1 MKKLAHGIVLA
12 FAAMSAAVAFATGE
26 RIPAGYTE
34 VEYIQ
39 GDGSSTR
46 ILTDYTPNHLTDK
59 IEAVVGWDAVDKTA
73 TIWCTRGATSSTDSW
88 TVFMVNNSGYKFRL
102 DYGTGKDGYA
112 SPLTVAANTIYTV
125 TAEDKR
131 IDVVGGAQ
139 PASYEYSQ
147 SSSFADAGPIMLFA
161 SYWNGT
167 GNNLD
172 NYGKNKLYS
181 FKVWRSGNLIHYF
194 VPCKDSNNV
203 ATLVDICDNPATL
216 TKSGTFTA
224 GGEGHYYDD
233 SLFTIPDDTL
243 AITGSP
249 IDYGSPSPAYGKQT
263 GLIAGETV
271 AVNCGATA
279 VTNAA
284 GTREYICLGWNLYD
298 EDGTVVSNGT
308 ETAFTYTHPN
318 PAKGRRLQWQWTVRA
333 LSAISDA
340 ILPVGGAAFHVD
352 ASMYSTMTTVES
364 SDGRKLV
371 TAWRDADGGTMKA
384 TAGTGSRPWI
394 VTNDGLPYVD
404 FGEQRS
410 GTPPSS
416 SDLSGYLAW
425 SSRLTTIREVFLVFS
440 DYPGSAHS
448 FFLGDGSGST
458 YDFHRNQ
465 LKLFNSQYASA
476 NVKNGLKEVDG
487 VERTIDYELPSGFH
501 IIHLRTT
508 GNVTASSFARD
519 RSNVNYGG
527 QRLQEVV
534 VYTSTLTDAQA
545 GSVYNYLKAKW
556 FTIKPDTL
564 VIDGI
569 PEQVGSPDPAYGMRT
584 GLAAGDS
591 FTVSCGAT
599 VVTNGSTECIYQ
611 GWKLYDQDY
620 NLLTNGTETSFTYT
634 HPSPAAGRMFEWQ
647 WKTRPVGAD
656 ATDLL
661 PTLCM
666 TFNNQS
672 LANTGTGTV
681 TMNNEGTP
689 TYVPSADGYALD
701 AGVYVPYGTLSN
713 VFAANRD
720 SSIAVAATLG
730 TKSTGILVSFRNASN
745 GSVVLVLRRGNTA
758 NQVVLT
764 ENNAS
769 TPLITVNDI
778 ENADTEYHLYVM
790 NILSSGVD
798 LYVDGKYAGTT
809 TTTPRA
815 NAFAVWQ
822 IGSRHGGV
830 ISGEA
835 KYSGLIDDIRVY
847 ASALSTDQMIALGD
861 SMGLYSAFR
870 IQPIPT
876 IEYNPLSMPYP
887 EVIVSDKNTGEI
899 LSEGSDYEVAYSNA
913 NYVGTATVYVTGC
926 GSYTGEKAKVNYQI
940 VSDYFLPTG
949 YRQLEYIRSTGTQYI
964 KTGMLPTANTTV
976 ELKFNAK
983 DAVNDGTFFGQGWG
997 NSNFLFIRQNDKFK
1011 FFGTGTVVGD
1021 LSDDDLTAYVTT
1033 NNDVVI
1039 DYGEYATTTAV
1050 SRTAST
1056 ANAFNIFADNGGNH
1070 KGSWTF
1076 YSMKIATNGDLQ
1088 RDYVPAERESDGA
1101 IGLYDRANNVFY
1113 ANQGTGA
1120 FVAGRYADEVL
1131 KIDPIPT
1138 QVTDFGLAVEPSP
1151 VVRSLMTGELLSE
1164 GTDYEVSCA
1173 RHGDG
1178 DRLRPRHLRGVHQH
1192 DAVRDLPAR
1201 RRRHEAARVCGAHWL
1216 AVRPAR
1222 PLPHQPPGRGGFPDG
1237 HLLQR
1242 CLHPRHRLRRQL
1254 LPLYGIQQHL
1264 HLGQERLRGEFRQPQ
1279 GRPQPPP
1286 AGVQPPRRQRGCHRR
1301 DGARLRRRDQVL
1313 QQPL

>member
-1 MKKLAHGIVLA
+1 MKKLAYGIMCFAAVFAAADA
-12 FAAMSAAVAFATGE
+12 FAAGTL
-26 RIPAGYTE
+26 PAGYTE

-112 SPLTVAANTIYTV
+112 SPLTVAANTKYTV

-203 ATLVDICDNPATL
+203 ATMVDICDNPATL

-224 GGEGHYYDD
+224 GGEGHYFDD
-233 SLFTIPDDTL
+233 TLFTIPDDTL

-404 FGEQRS
+404 FGSQRS

-416 SDLSGYLAW
+416 SDLSGFLAW
-425 SSRLTTIREVFLVFS
+425 SSRLTNIREVFLVYS

-448 FFLGDGSGST
+448 FFLGDGSGDT
-458 YDFHRNQ
+458 YHFHRDQ
-465 LKLFNSQYASA
+465 LKLFNNQYASA
-476 NVKNGLKEVDG
+476 YVKNGLKEVDG

-545 GSVYNYLKAKW
+545 GSVYRYLKAKW
-556 FTIKPDTL
+556 FPIKPDTL
-564 VIDGI
+564 VIDGS
-569 PEQVGSPDPAYGMRT
+569 PEQVGSPDPAYGEQT
-584 GLAAGDS
+584 NLEAGDS
-591 FTVSCGAT
+591 MVVSCGAT
-599 VVTNGSTECIYQ
+599 VLTNGTTEIIYK
-611 GWKLYDQDY
+611 GWKLYDQTY

-647 WKTRPVGAD
+647 WKVRPVGAD

-666 TFNNQS
+666 TFDNQS
-672 LANTGTGTV
+672 LANTGTGTA
-681 TMNNEGTP
+681 TMTNEGTP

-701 AGVYVPYGTLSN
+701 AGVYVPYGTLSS

-720 SSIAVAATLG
+720 SSIAIAATLG
-730 TKSTGILVSFRNASN
+730 TRSTGILVSFRNSSN
-745 GSVVLVLRRGNTA
+745 GSTYLVLRRGNTD
-758 NQVVLT
+758 NQIVLT
-764 ENNAS
+764 ENTS
-769 TPLITVNDI
+769 TTPLITVNNVD
-778 ENADTEYHLYVM
+778 NADTDYHLYVM
-790 NILSSGVD
+790 NILSTGVD
-798 LYVDGKYAGTT
+798 LYVDGEFAGTT
-809 TTTPRA
+809 ATTPRA
-815 NAFAVWQ
+815 SSFACWQ
-822 IGSRHGGV
+822 IGSRHGGAS
-830 ISGEA
+830 SGEA
-835 KYSGLIDDIRVY
+835 KYGGLIDDIRVY
-847 ASALSTDQMIALGD
+847 ASALNTDQMTALG
-861 SMGLYSAFR
+861 
-870 IQPIPT
+870 Q
-876 IEYNPLSMPYP
+876 
-887 EVIVSDKNTGEI
+887 
-899 LSEGSDYEVAYSNA
+899 
-913 NYVGTATVYVTGC
+913 
-926 GSYTGEKAKVNYQI
+926 
-940 VSDYFLPTG
+940 
-949 YRQLEYIRSTGTQYI
+949 
-964 KTGMLPTANTTV
+964 
-976 ELKFNAK
+976 
-983 DAVNDGTFFGQGWG
+983 
-997 NSNFLFIRQNDKFK
+997 
-1011 FFGTGTVVGD
+1011 
-1021 LSDDDLTAYVTT
+1021 
-1033 NNDVVI
+1033 
-1039 DYGEYATTTAV
+1039 
-1050 SRTAST
+1050 
-1056 ANAFNIFADNGGNH
+1056 
-1070 KGSWTF
+1070 
-1076 YSMKIATNGDLQ
+1076 
-1088 RDYVPAERESDGA
+1088 
-1101 IGLYDRANNVFY
+1101 
-1113 ANQGTGA
+1113 
-1120 FVAGRYADEVL
+1120 
-1131 KIDPIPT
+1131 
-1138 QVTDFGLAVEPSP
+1138 
-1151 VVRSLMTGELLSE
+1151 SL
-1164 GTDYEVSCA
+1164 
-1173 RHGDG
+1173 
-1178 DRLRPRHLRGVHQH
+1178 
-1192 DAVRDLPAR
+1192 
-1201 RRRHEAARVCGAHWL
+1201 
-1216 AVRPAR
+1216 
-1222 PLPHQPPGRGGFPDG
+1222 
-1237 HLLQR
+1237 
-1242 CLHPRHRLRRQL
+1242 
-1254 LPLYGIQQHL
+1254 
-1264 HLGQERLRGEFRQPQ
+1264 
-1279 GRPQPPP
+1279 
-1286 AGVQPPRRQRGCHRR
+1286 
-1301 DGARLRRRDQVL
+1301 
-1313 QQPL
+1313 